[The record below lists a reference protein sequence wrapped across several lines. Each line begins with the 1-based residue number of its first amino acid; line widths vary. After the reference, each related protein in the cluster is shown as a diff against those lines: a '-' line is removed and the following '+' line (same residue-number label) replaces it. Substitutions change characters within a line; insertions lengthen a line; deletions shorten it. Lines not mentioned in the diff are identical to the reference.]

1 MQLRR
6 EPLIGEHVHLEPVTD
21 ADRAATRDLL
31 NRDPEFWQLAG
42 ANGMGDGFD
51 GWWSGAMD
59 GAARNGWITWLIRQG
74 DRVIGTSSYLNLK
87 LGDKGVEIGSTFL
100 HPNVRGGAVNP
111 ESKRLLLAHAFDA
124 GALRVEFMVDSR
136 NTRSQAAVA
145 KLGATREGVLRRNRI
160 TWTGYVRDTVVFS
173 ITDLDWPEVRERL
186 DARLAASA

>member
-1 MQLRR
+1 MELTRG
-6 EPLIGEHVHLEPVTD
+6 PLIGRRLRLEPVTD

-31 NRDPEFWQLAG
+31 NRDAEFWQLAS

-74 DRVIGTSSYLNLK
+74 DRVIGTSSYLNVK
-87 LGDKGVEIGSTFL
+87 PADKGVEIGSTFL
-100 HPNVRGGAVNP
+100 HPDVRGGAVNP

-136 NTRSQAAVA
+136 NTRSQAAVT

-160 TWTGYVRDTVVFS
+160 TWTGHVRDTVVFS
-173 ITDLDWPEVRERL
+173 VLVEEWPAVRDRL
-186 DARLAASA
+186 DARLADQR